1 MATDGGAT
9 EDDMNDCSKCC
20 FFRSDAWCYKKLRYV
35 RPDSQVCMQFIGGVT
50 SEEIEEL
57 ATTVATVARRSSYA
71 VSFSNGSVTTFTA
84 EPPKETKKP
93 DNGPRCLS
101 CGKLLYI
108 ERRGRDG
115 YCAECGCYIPQI
127 LYDRRFADAD
137 KTINPMSIPRPKP
150 IPTVKCRG

>member
-9 EDDMNDCSKCC
+9 EKDMICCSDCC

-35 RPDSQVCMQFIGGVT
+35 PVDGSICHDFKGGAST
-50 SEEIEEL
+50 KTIDEL
-57 ATTVATVARRSSYA
+57 
-71 VSFSNGSVTTFTA
+71 TA
-84 EPPKETKKP
+84 ELNKFIQQAETK
-93 DNGPRCLS
+93 PREAQKKADDRPKCLS

-127 LYDRRFADAD
+127 MYDRRFADAD
-137 KTINPMSIPRPKP
+137 KTMKPMSIPRRCQLLSAVGNKEN
-150 IPTVKCRG
+150 R